1 MPPRKRET
9 DSLRKRKKSFGK
21 ELNSDLKHSQ
31 AFPEWRREEME
42 FQKERLDGQSYGS
55 SENNERFTLILEG
68 NGTGRQG

>member
-21 ELNSDLKHSQ
+21 EFNSDSKHSQ

-55 SENNERFTLILEG
+55 SENMRDLL
-68 NGTGRQG
+68 

>member
-21 ELNSDLKHSQ
+21 EFNSDLKHSQ

-55 SENNERFTLILEG
+55 SENMRDLL
-68 NGTGRQG
+68 

>member
-55 SENNERFTLILEG
+55 SEINERFTLIVDG
-68 NGTGRQG
+68 YGTGRQG